1 MSDLDCVLLPVGL
14 LRPTEETV
22 PARVRAVVAMILEAE
37 AWTQPICIEGS
48 VNALLDGHHRLAA
61 ARVLRLVR
69 VPVHVFDYAEVA
81 LLSWRATLAPTRAD
95 VLARALSG
103 RLYPDKTTRHVF
115 PPRPACTV
123 PLGALRGPTEQNA
136 SWPALGRADAARD
149 RSSVP

>member
-1 MSDLDCVLLPVGL
+1 MSDLDCVLLPVAL

-37 AWTQPICIEGS
+37 AWTQPICIEGT

-61 ARVLRLVR
+61 ARALRLVR
-69 VPVHVFDYAEVA
+69 VPVHVFDYAEVE

-115 PPRPACTV
+115 PPRPACTI
-123 PLGALRGPTEQNA
+123 PLGALRGPAEQNTP
-136 SWPALGRADAARD
+136 WPAIGLADAARD